1 MRSILV
7 SSLVLLVASCVT
19 LSESGEI
26 KGSQSVSGPLPYKSR
41 PTNARPS
48 TPAYAPEL
56 PAYVPELPVTN
67 PPYDNVHAS
76 WKQRLD
82 QPYVY
87 LKHSGSYTDTGSLIP
102 LLHKELFDQGL
113 EASGPPFALYFDDP
127 GRVPLEGLRS
137 RACVPVAG
145 MRSPKAPLMYDVLP
159 STTVVYAVV
168 SGPYPEVPRAY
179 PGMYEYMKKMNWVED
194 GPIREI
200 YLISPSSVENWDELM
215 TEVQLPATSGR

>member
-7 SSLVLLVASCVT
+7 SSLLLLVASCVT
-19 LSESGEI
+19 LSESHEI
-26 KGSQSVSGPLPYKSR
+26 KGSQPVSGPMPYDFRPADAR
-41 PTNARPS
+41 PTI
-48 TPAYAPEL
+48 
-56 PAYVPELPVTN
+56 PAYVPELTVTN

-87 LKHSGSYTDTGSLIP
+87 LEHSGSYTNTGSLIP
-102 LLHKELFDQGL
+102 LLHKELMDQGL

-127 GRVPLEGLRS
+127 GRTPVEGLRS

-145 MRSPKAPLMYDVLP
+145 VRSPRAPLQYDVLP

-179 PGMYEYMKKMNWVED
+179 PGMYKYMKKMNWVED

-200 YLISPSSVENWDELM
+200 YLISPSAVESWDELM
-215 TEVQLPATSGR
+215 TEIQLPATSAR